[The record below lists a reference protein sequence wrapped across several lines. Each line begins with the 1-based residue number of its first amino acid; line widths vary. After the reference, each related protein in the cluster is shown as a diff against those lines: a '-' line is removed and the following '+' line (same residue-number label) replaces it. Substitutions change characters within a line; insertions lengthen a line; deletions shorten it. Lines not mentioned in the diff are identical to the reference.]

1 MVVQIILIGDREVF
15 AGTHAQRA
23 LGREDFSTVEGLRV
37 RMALHAG
44 NAHERDGDYF
54 GPAVNRV
61 ARVLAVGHGGQV
73 LLSEACAELI
83 GGLLP
88 ECSLRDL
95 GEHRLKDL
103 TQPERIHQLLAPDLI
118 ADFPPL
124 RSLEHLSNNLPA
136 PVPSFIGRE
145 IEIAE
150 ITALI
155 EQHRLVT
162 LVGSGG
168 VGKTRLSLQVAAELL
183 DGSGDGVWFIELA
196 PLKKGEYIPTTV
208 ASALSITLPSEG
220 DPVENL
226 ARALKGK
233 KLLLVF
239 DNCEHLVEPAVHV
252 ISAILRAAPK
262 IKVLASSR
270 QGLGVAATASSGG
283 QPSRIAAE
291 FDDWPHPV
299 GGSPTLSLQSPPVKP
314 VGRRSASARKTGYWP
329 IGLPSGSSTNRGLQ
343 MLGGGE
349 RAWHESALSWRLVKN
364 RRRRHRPPTGTVTFL
379 FSDIEGSTVRWE
391 RRGACTSRCAD
402 ARSDGRAR
410 CVRF

>member
-1 MVVQIILIGDREVF
+1 M
-15 AGTHAQRA
+15 
-23 LGREDFSTVEGLRV
+23 

-83 GGLLP
+83 GGELLP

-136 PVPSFIGRE
+136 QVSSFIGRE

-283 QPSRIAAE
+283 AAITDRSR
-291 FDDWPHPV
+291 
-299 GGSPTLSLQSPPVKP
+299 
-314 VGRRSASARKTGYWP
+314 
-329 IGLPSGSSTNRGLQ
+329 SST
-343 MLGGGE
+343 
-349 RAWHESALSWRLVKN
+349 
-364 RRRRHRPPTGTVTFL
+364 TGP
-379 FSDIEGSTVRWE
+379 IR
-391 RRGACTSRCAD
+391 
-402 ARSDGRAR
+402 
-410 CVRF
+410 